1 MSITIKARVITIK
14 ARVITIKA
22 RVITIKARVLGNK
35 NNEYEQRRITLIII
49 IVTLSLTKT
58 SIVTIG
64 SMKTVKTFFLAF
76 PALNSTAM
84 SKKLKYSN
92 SYLIVAQIHT

>member
-1 MSITIKARVITIK
+1 MTETMNTNTNLDLKMLR
-14 ARVITIKA
+14 
-22 RVITIKARVLGNK
+22 NP
-35 NNEYEQRRITLIII
+35 
-49 IVTLSLTKT
+49 

-84 SKKLKYSN
+84 IKKLKYSN
-92 SYLIVAQIHT
+92 SYRHKM